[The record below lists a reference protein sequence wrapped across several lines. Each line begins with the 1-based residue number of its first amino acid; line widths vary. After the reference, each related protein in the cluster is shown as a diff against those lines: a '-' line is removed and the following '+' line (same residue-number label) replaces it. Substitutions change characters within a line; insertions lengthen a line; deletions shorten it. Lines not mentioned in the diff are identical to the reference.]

1 MNTTTRGSTLV
12 RSLASSW
19 LGLAVGVLVSFFL
32 SPFVVNKL
40 GAAWYGVWA
49 MTVQF
54 VGYMYLMDFGVR
66 ESVIRYTSKYVAR
79 RNPRSLNHVLSA
91 SLIIYSAITLLAL
104 AATGVAVWG
113 MPFWFNLEPEFW
125 RDARVAMLFTGL
137 TIAQTFFFNV
147 FNGVVIGLK
156 RWEIANA
163 IGIVLNLVSAGLIVV
178 FLLRGHGIVAVA
190 AIGFGKALAGGLV
203 NVLLASRLLDKAGMP
218 FRFGL
223 LAPRRLVALGRS
235 ILGYGFYVI
244 VNNVGEKIIT
254 ATDAVVV
261 GIFMPIQAVAY
272 YSIAGSLIG
281 YLRALLGSS
290 AQIFN
295 PLASELHSLR
305 QPEKVT
311 AAFFLGVKVCT
322 LVTLPVA
329 ASFVVL
335 GEQFIHLWM
344 GPEFAGPSSE
354 VLTVLA
360 VAVFLAAPQYV
371 FASVLY
377 GMSRHRII
385 ALLRVA
391 EAAANLVLSIWLVR
405 TLGLVGVALGT
416 AIPSAVMVVIVL
428 PLIAGRVVGATLPRF
443 YSQAYVRPLLAIA
456 PFVAAAYWI
465 DSAYPAES
473 LIGFFLRILGLLMLY
488 LPCAFTIVL
497 DAAERQ
503 LIWNRVVRRSP
514 TSA

>member
-1 MNTTTRGSTLV
+1 MTQPRRASTLIT
-12 RSLASSW
+12 SLASNW
-19 LGLAVGVLVSFFL
+19 LGLAAGVLVSFFL

-49 MTVQF
+49 VTAQF
-54 VGYMYLMDFGVR
+54 VGYLYLMDFGVR

-79 RNPRSLNHVLSA
+79 HNGRSLNHVLSA
-91 SLIIYSAITLLAL
+91 ALLIYSGITLIAL
-104 AATGVAVWG
+104 LATGIAAWG
-113 MPFWFNLEPEFW
+113 LPYWFSLEPDFW
-125 RDARVAMLFTGL
+125 RDARITMLFTGL

-147 FNGVVIGLK
+147 FNGVVIGLR
-156 RWEIANA
+156 RWEITNA
-163 IGIVLNLVSAGLIVV
+163 IGVVLNLLRAGLIVF

-190 AIGFGKALAGGLV
+190 AVGFGTALAGGLV
-203 NVLLASRLLDKAGMP
+203 NVFLASRLLHQAGLP
-218 FRFGL
+218 FRFVL
-223 LAPRRLVALGRS
+223 LAPRKLVALGRR

-261 GIFMPIQAVAY
+261 GIFMPIQSVAY
-272 YSIAGSLIG
+272 YAIAGSLIS

-311 AAFFLGVKVCT
+311 AAFFLGVKICT

-335 GEQFIHLWM
+335 GEEFIRLWM
-344 GPEFAGPSSE
+344 GLEFAGPSSE
-354 VLTVLA
+354 VLAVLA
-360 VAVFLAAPQYV
+360 VATFLAAPQYV
-371 FASVLY
+371 FSSVLY

-385 ALLRVA
+385 AVLRVA
-391 EAAANLVLSIWLVR
+391 EAVANLVLSIALVK

-416 AIPSAVMVVIVL
+416 AIPSAVMVVVVL
-428 PLIAGRVVGATLPRF
+428 PLIAGPVVGATLPRF
-443 YSQAYVRPLLAIA
+443 YSEAYLRPLVAVA
-456 PFVAAAYWI
+456 PFVLAALWLRDAWPAGNLGEFFVQLVLLLLLYVPCVFALVLSSGERALVLSRFRRGR
-465 DSAYPAES
+465 DSH
-473 LIGFFLRILGLLMLY
+473 
-488 LPCAFTIVL
+488 
-497 DAAERQ
+497 
-503 LIWNRVVRRSP
+503 
-514 TSA
+514 